1 MRPKWLWSDLGFET
15 HPPARTRVPL
25 LIDLSQG
32 GSDVQP
38 EHVARPGAPGREEGE
53 VQAWEKRWSPKWRG
67 GVWADRTAD
76 ALSSQKAGIYSFDK
90 YFQLCRSYTQTAV
103 LIVQWMV
110 GPHQGLGDVGQ
121 GYISV

>member
-38 EHVARPGAPGREEGE
+38 EHVARPGAPGREAGK
-53 VQAWEKRWSPKWRG
+53 VQAWEKG
-67 GVWADRTAD
+67 GPQ
-76 ALSSQKAGIYSFDK
+76 SG
-90 YFQLCRSYTQTAV
+90 
-103 LIVQWMV
+103 
-110 GPHQGLGDVGQ
+110 GGGLGRPDSRLSLLTEGMNLL
-121 GYISV
+121 I